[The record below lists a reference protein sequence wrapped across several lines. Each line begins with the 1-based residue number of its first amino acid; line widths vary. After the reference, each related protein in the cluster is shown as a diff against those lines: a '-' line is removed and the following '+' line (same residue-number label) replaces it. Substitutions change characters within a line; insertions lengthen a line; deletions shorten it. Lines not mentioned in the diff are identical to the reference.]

1 MLSKRDV
8 GSGATGAG
16 FLGAGAV
23 PAVAFRAAQAA
34 RVATDLAMI
43 ELMRLSFILL
53 VEFSFVGVE
62 VAACRQAD

>member
-1 MLSKRDV
+1 
-8 GSGATGAG
+8 
-16 FLGAGAV
+16 
-23 PAVAFRAAQAA
+23 
-34 RVATDLAMI
+34 MI